1 MMNRRRFFASSTL
14 ASGVVAAAWLGRA
27 GPLLAAPPLPAAAP
41 LSPDMP
47 VPLGH
52 LPATAAP
59 ADPSLHRLDEGWHFH
74 EGDLPFPS
82 VRGND
87 ETYAATKSGNAQGAA
102 GWDYDDSAWATV
114 RVPHDWAISH
124 PIEPDQNNAF
134 AFRRRGIGWY
144 RRTLRLPPEW
154 HGRFLELQL
163 GGMATLATVWVN
175 GVEVAHSHSGYVQ
188 ANIDITPYARFGD
201 EPNTIAIRV
210 DAEAMEGWWYDGAG
224 LYRDCWL
231 AVRSPL
237 HIATDGIWADPR
249 QGQDGAWHVPVVATL
264 ESSAETPATATL
276 EAVLLDP
283 DGAVLARGRQ
293 AARVAPLGRGEARV
307 TLPVPAPRL
316 WHPDSP
322 VLHTLETRLL
332 ADDGTLLDSRR
343 TAIGF
348 RTIRFDPATG
358 FHINGHPLKIKGVCI
373 HQDHIGV
380 GVAMPEALW
389 EWKVRRLKDIGCNA
403 IRSTHHAPNPA
414 LLDACDRLGV
424 LVMDENRHFN
434 PSPDY
439 LAQLAW
445 MVRRDR
451 NRPSV
456 IMWSVLNEEPMQGT
470 EQGYEMVRR
479 LAAAVRALDD
489 SRPVTAAMNDGMF
502 TARNG
507 ADAVDL
513 VGFNYKAEW
522 YDRYHA
528 LHPDRPLTSTED
540 TSAVM
545 TRGEWR
551 TDTERNVLSSYDTEA
566 PEWGL
571 THHESWRMIGSRPFI
586 AATFVWT
593 GFDYHGEPTPL
604 PWPAASSSFGIL
616 DICGFGKMAYHLRRA
631 QWRAEPVLAL
641 APHWDWPGQEGKP
654 VRVMALTN
662 VERVE
667 LRLNGVMVGS
677 QPVAGYAIPEWQVPY
692 APGRLEAIGFIGGKA
707 VVHSL
712 VETTGAPVQLRLTP
726 DRPLMLGTGRDVQ
739 PVSIDLLDA
748 AGRHSPTA
756 TDRVTLSIEG
766 GEIIGL
772 GNGDPNDHDPEQGH
786 SRKLFAGLAQVLIRA
801 PQGPGELVLTAK
813 VGGLPPARLAIRV
826 VAAQDGPRIAATP
839 AAQPLTEWRRAGF
852 TATAPD
858 AARVYPAGDWRRL
871 AYVRPGRL
879 EEAQAA
885 ASFTLM
891 QSHYTPRAPVALH
904 GGRLAFAG
912 IAGRAQLWVDGRLV
926 ARKDTAE
933 DGPLQAELAP
943 GEQTRILTLALEAP
957 AGHAVG
963 LSKGVTV
970 WASA

>member
-1 MMNRRRFFASSTL
+1 MIDRRQLLVSSALAGSALSGWTSAFAAQTEN
-14 ASGVVAAAWLGRA
+14 
-27 GPLLAAPPLPAAAP
+27 PAIAP

-47 VPLGH
+47 TPLGH
-52 LPATAAP
+52 LPAP
-59 ADPSLHRLDEGWHFH
+59 VPSQDPSLHRLNDGWRFH
-74 EGDLPFPS
+74 EGDIPVPS
-82 VRGND
+82 PRGND
-87 ETYAATKSGNAQGAA
+87 ETYSATKAGHAQGAA
-102 GWDYDDSAWATV
+102 ALDYDDTAWAQV
-114 RVPHDWAISH
+114 RVPHDWAIAH

-134 AFRRRGIGWY
+134 AYRRRGIGWY
-144 RRTLRLPPEW
+144 RRTLRLPAQW

-163 GGMATLATVWVN
+163 GGIATLATVWVN

-188 ANIDITPYARFGD
+188 LNIDITPYVSFGA

-210 DAEAMEGWWYDGAG
+210 DGDAMEGWWYEGAG

-231 AVRSPL
+231 AVRDPL

-249 QGQDGAWHVPVVATL
+249 QNTDGSWHVPVVATL
-264 ESSAETPATATL
+264 ESSAETPGTAML
-276 EAVLLDP
+276 EAVLHGP
-283 DGAVLARGRQ
+283 DGRIVAQQRQ
-293 AARVAPLGRGEARV
+293 SATVTPLGQSEARL
-307 TLPVPAPRL
+307 TLPIAAPQM

-322 VLHTLETRLL
+322 TLYTLETRLL
-332 ADDGTLLDSRR
+332 DGSGRLLDSRH
-343 TAIGF
+343 TPIGF
-348 RTIRFDPATG
+348 RTIRFDPQTG
-358 FHINGHPLKIKGVCI
+358 FHINGQPLKIKGVCI
-373 HQDHIGV
+373 HQDHVGV

-389 EWKVRRLKDIGCNA
+389 EWKVRRLKEIGCNA
-403 IRSTHHAPNPA
+403 IRSTHHAPSPA
-414 LLDACDRLGV
+414 LLDACDRQGM

-439 LAQLAW
+439 LAQLQW

-479 LAAAVRALDD
+479 LAAAVKALDD
-489 SRPVTAAMNDGMF
+489 SRPVTAAMNDGLF

-513 VGFNYKAEW
+513 VGFNYKANW

-528 LHPDRPLTSTED
+528 LLPDRPLTSTED

-551 TDTERNVLSSYDTEA
+551 TDTERNVLGSYDTEA

-571 THHESWRMIGSRPFI
+571 THHDSWQMIGSRPFI

-641 APHWDWPGQEGKP
+641 APHWDWAGQEGKP
-654 VRVMALTN
+654 IRVMALTN

-667 LRLNGVMVGS
+667 LRLNGVTVGMQDLKPYS
-677 QPVAGYAIPEWQVPY
+677 IPEWQVPY
-692 APGRLEAIGFIGGKA
+692 APGKLEAIGLIGGKEVLRA
-707 VVHSL
+707 A
-712 VETTGAPVQLRLTP
+712 VETTSAPTRLRLTA

-739 PVSIDLLDA
+739 PVSVDLLDA
-748 AGRHSPTA
+748 MGRHIPTA
-756 TDRVTLSIEG
+756 TDRVTFTIEG
-766 GEIIGL
+766 GEIIGV
-772 GNGDPNDHDPEQGH
+772 GNGDPNDHDSELAE

-801 PQGPGELVLTAK
+801 PAGKGDMVLTAQAP
-813 VGGLPPARLAIRV
+813 GLPLARLSIRV
-826 VAAQDGPRIAATP
+826 LEADTGPQIVAYP
-839 AAQPLTEWRRAGF
+839 AAQALDEWHRAPF
-852 TATAPD
+852 TPTAPD
-858 AARVYPAGDWRRL
+858 ASHAYPAREWKRL
-871 AYVRPGRL
+871 SSTRTGRL
-879 EEAQAA
+879 EDAQSTN
-885 ASFTLM
+885 SFTLI
-891 QSHYTPRAPVALH
+891 QSHYTPRGPVAVR
-904 GGRLAFAG
+904 GGQVVFSG
-912 IAGRAQLWVDGRLV
+912 VTGRAQLWIDGKLA
-926 ARKDTAE
+926 ARKDSEA
-933 DGPLQAELAP
+933 DGTLQADIP
-943 GEQTRILTLALEAP
+943 SGDQTHILTLALEAP
-957 AGHAVG
+957 AGKRVG

-970 WASA
+970 WAKISI

>member
-1 MMNRRRFFASSTL
+1 MIARRQLLKSSALASSAL
-14 ASGVVAAAWLGRA
+14 ASSALPGCSAAQAAA
-27 GPLLAAPPLPAAAP
+27 LPENAP

-47 VPLGH
+47 TPLGH
-52 LPATAAP
+52 LSAP
-59 ADPSLHRLDEGWHFH
+59 VPPQDPSLYRLNDGWRFH
-74 EGDLPFPS
+74 EGDIAVPS
-82 VRGND
+82 PRGND
-87 ETYAATKSGNAQGAA
+87 ETYAATKAGNAQGAA
-102 GWDYDDSAWATV
+102 ALDYDDTAWALV
-114 RVPHDWAISH
+114 RVPHDWAIAH

-144 RRTLRLPPEW
+144 RRTLRLPEAW
-154 HGRFLELQL
+154 HGRYLELQL

-175 GVEVAHSHSGYVQ
+175 GVEVAHSLSGYVQ
-188 ANIDITPYARFGD
+188 ANIDITPYVRFGA
-201 EPNTIAIRV
+201 EPNSIAIRV

-231 AVRSPL
+231 AVRAPL

-249 QGQDGAWHVPVVATL
+249 QNADGSWHVPVVATL
-264 ESSAETPATATL
+264 ESSAETPLSATL
-276 EAVLLDP
+276 EALLHGP
-283 DGAVLARGRQ
+283 DGKIIAQGRQ
-293 AARVAPLGRGEARV
+293 SAGAPPLGQSETKLV
-307 TLPVPAPRL
+307 LPVGAPQL

-322 VLHTLETRLL
+322 TLYTLETRLL
-332 ADDGTLLDSRR
+332 GTDGTLLDSRR

-348 RTIRFDPATG
+348 RTIRFDANSG
-358 FHINGHPLKIKGVCI
+358 FHINGQPLKIKGVCI

-389 EWKVRRLKDIGCNA
+389 EWKVRRLKEIGCNA

-414 LLDACDRLGV
+414 LLDACDRLGM

-439 LAQLAW
+439 LAQLHW

-479 LAAAVRALDD
+479 LAAAVKALDD

-513 VGFNYKAEW
+513 VGFNYKPDW

-545 TRGEWR
+545 TRGVWH
-551 TDTERNVLSSYDTEA
+551 TDLERNVLGSYDTEA

-571 THHESWRMIGSRPFI
+571 THHESWQMIGSRPFI

-641 APHWDWPGQEGKP
+641 APHWDWHGQEGKP
-654 VRVMALTN
+654 IRVMALTN

-667 LRLNGVMVGS
+667 LRLNGVTVGM
-677 QPVAGYAIPEWQVPY
+677 QDLKPFIIPEWQVPY
-692 APGRLEAIGFIGGKA
+692 APGKLEAIGFIGGKE
-707 VVHSL
+707 VL
-712 VETTGAPVQLRLTP
+712 RTTVETTSAPARLRLTA

-739 PVSIDLLDA
+739 PVSIDLLDG
-748 AGRHSPTA
+748 AGRHIPTA
-756 TDRVTLSIEG
+756 TDRVTFAIEG
-766 GEIIGL
+766 GEIIGV
-772 GNGDPNDHDPEQGH
+772 GNGDPNDHDPELAD

-801 PQGPGELVLTAK
+801 PAGKGDVVLTAQ
-813 VGGLPPARLAIRV
+813 VAGLPPARLAIRV
-826 VAAQDGPRIAATP
+826 VAADPGPHIAPSP
-839 AAQPLTEWRRAGF
+839 AAQPLTEWRRAPF
-852 TATAPD
+852 TPTAPD
-858 AARVYPAGDWRRL
+858 AAHIYPASALRRL
-871 AYVRPGRL
+871 SYVRPGRL
-879 EEAQAA
+879 EEAQPAA
-885 ASFTLM
+885 AFTLM
-891 QSHYTPRAPVALH
+891 QSHYTPRGPEAVH
-904 GGRLAFAG
+904 GGQVIFSG
-912 IAGRAQLWVDGRLV
+912 ITGRAQLWVDGRL
-926 ARKDTAE
+926 AAQKDAG
-933 DGPLQAELAP
+933 DGPLQADLAP
-943 GEQTRILTLALEAP
+943 GEQTRVLTLVLEAP
-957 AGHAVG
+957 AGQQVG

-970 WASA
+970 WAKEI